1 MAICKNPNCERSYRK
16 HDGIVVVELVRLLR
30 SIHDASRV
38 PDPIIIQRLTEL
50 APRIYQAGAPPCAGC
65 GQLNDLAH
73 HTGPDEPLEVNILL
87 QNIELLQDHGILPA
101 AD

>member
-16 HDGIVVVELVRLLR
+16 HDGIVVVELVRILR
-30 SIHDASRV
+30 VIHDAANRA

-65 GQLNDLAH
+65 AELNLAH
-73 HTGPDEPLEVNILL
+73 NTGQGEPSEVNILL
-87 QNIELLQDHGILPA
+87 ENIELLQNHGILPM
-101 AD
+101 